1 MPPHTNRDLA
11 FAGVSLRLGRL
22 ASAAPACRLAVL
34 DALSCV
40 PGGCGTV
47 VTVDQVRDCLINKGN
62 NYPRNTVYKTMLR
75 MSATT
80 DGLERADG
88 GFRIH
93 ADRVLPP
100 PRDR

>member
-11 FAGVSLRLGRL
+11 FQGVSLRLGKRT
-22 ASAAPACRLAVL
+22 SAARTCRLAVL

-40 PGGCGTV
+40 AGGCDAV
-47 VTVDQVRDCLINKGN
+47 VTVDQVRDCLINKGSS
-62 NYPRNTVYKTMLR
+62 YPRNTVYKTVLR
-75 MSATT
+75 MSATA
-80 DGLERADG
+80 DGLVRADG

-100 PRDR
+100 PREC